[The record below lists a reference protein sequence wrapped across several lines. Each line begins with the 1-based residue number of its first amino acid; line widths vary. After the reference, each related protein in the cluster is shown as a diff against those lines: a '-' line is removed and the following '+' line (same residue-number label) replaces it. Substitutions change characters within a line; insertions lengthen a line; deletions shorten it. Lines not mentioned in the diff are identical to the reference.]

1 MKIIK
6 NKAHFGILKNGKFNN
21 WSRAGLV
28 KPLYRLK
35 INTAH

>member
-6 NKAHFGILKNGKFNN
+6 NQAHFGILKNGKFNN
-21 WSRAGLV
+21 CGRAGFV

-35 INTAH
+35 IKTVL